1 MNQYI
6 NQKAFLALI
15 REGLWSDGNLEVRID
30 EALDWQEVYRLA
42 TEQSVLGLVLSGLE
56 HSEVKPP
63 QVLLLQWIG
72 GVQMIEQRNK
82 EMNGFVAELI
92 EKLRN
97 NDIYALLVKGQ
108 GVAQCYE
115 KPLWRVSGDVDLLLD
130 DENYQKAKELL
141 IPLSEVTESE
151 DVAKK
156 HLALKINGFDVELH
170 GKMPFGISCRADDVV
185 DEMLEDSLL
194 KGRVS
199 KWSVDETDVLLPNP
213 DNHIVIVFTHFL
225 RHFFIEGVGLRQ
237 ICDWCRLLYSY
248 KNTLN
253 YRLLESRIRKM
264 GLMSEWKA
272 FYNLASRYLGMPD
285 LDSQD
290 SLARMS
296 DHQSSARLMVHD
308 SRFDKKADRIM
319 KFVLECGN
327 FGHNKD
333 LSYRTRYSGMTYK
346 IVAAWRRLKDFASLI
361 PVFPLDAPRFYVTY
375 VMGKVK

>member
-1 MNQYI
+1 MIKDHNIQ
-6 NQKAFLALI
+6 AFFALLQV
-15 REGLWSDGNLEVRID
+15 GLWSDGNPDIRID
-30 EALDWQEVYRLA
+30 GTPDWQEVYRLA
-42 TEQSVLGLVLSGLE
+42 TEQSVLGLILAGLE
-56 HSEVKPP
+56 HSDVKPP
-63 QVLLLQWIG
+63 QVVLLQWIG
-72 GVQMIEQRNK
+72 EVQMIEQRNK

-156 HLALKINGFDVELH
+156 HLALKINGFEVELH

-199 KWSVDETDVLLPNP
+199 KWSVDETDVLLLNP

-248 KNTLN
+248 RDSLN
-253 YRLLESRIRKM
+253 YELLESRIKAM

-272 FYNLASRYLGMPD
+272 FGALAIEYLGFPKDSMP
-285 LDSQD
+285 L
-290 SLARMS
+290 LNVNLNAR
-296 DHQSSARLMVHD
+296 SAMPLGL
-308 SRFDKKADRIM
+308 SKNLKKKADRILEL
-319 KFVLECGN
+319 VLESGN

-333 LSYRTRYSGMTYK
+333 LSYRTRYSGITYK

-361 PVFPLDAPRFYVTY
+361 PVFPLDAPRFYLTY
-375 VMGKVK
+375 ILGKVK

>member
-1 MNQYI
+1 M
-6 NQKAFLALI
+6 
-15 REGLWSDGNLEVRID
+15 V
-30 EALDWQEVYRLA
+30 
-42 TEQSVLGLVLSGLE
+42 GLVAAGLE
-56 HSEVKPP
+56 HVTDIRLPKED
-63 QVLLLQWIG
+63 LLQYSG
-72 GVQMIEQRNK
+72 QALQQEQRNK
-82 EMNGFVAELI
+82 AMNVFVAELTDR
-92 EKLRN
+92 LRN

-156 HLALKINGFDVELH
+156 HLALKINGFEVELH

-225 RHFFIEGVGLRQ
+225 RHFFIEGVGLLQ

-248 KNTLN
+248 RDSLN
-253 YRLLESRIRKM
+253 YELLESRIKAM

-272 FYNLASRYLGMPD
+272 FGALAIEYLGFPKDSMPLLNVNVD
-285 LDSQD
+285 LN
-290 SLARMS
+290 AR
-296 DHQSSARLMVHD
+296 SAMPLGL
-308 SRFDKKADRIM
+308 SKNLKKKADRI
-319 KFVLECGN
+319 FELVLESGN

-333 LSYRTRYSGMTYK
+333 LSYRKRYSGLIYK

-361 PVFPLDAPRFYVTY
+361 PVFPLDAPRFYLTY
-375 VMGKVK
+375 ILGKVK

>member
-1 MNQYI
+1 MIKDHNIQ
-6 NQKAFLALI
+6 AFFALLQA
-15 REGLWSDGNLEVRID
+15 GLWGCGNPDMRID
-30 EALDWQEVYRLA
+30 GTTDWEEVYRLA
-42 TEQSVLGLVLSGLE
+42 TEQSVLGLILAGLE
-56 HSEVKPP
+56 HSDVKPP
-63 QVLLLQWIG
+63 QMLLLQWIG
-72 GVQMIEQRNK
+72 EVQIIEQRNK
-82 EMNGFVAELI
+82 KMNGFIAELI
-92 EKLRN
+92 EKLRK

-156 HLALKINGFDVELH
+156 HLALKINGFEVELH

-248 KNTLN
+248 RDSLN
-253 YRLLESRIRKM
+253 YELLESRIKAM

-272 FYNLASRYLGMPD
+272 FGALAIEYLGFPKDSMPLLNVNVD
-285 LDSQD
+285 LN
-290 SLARMS
+290 A
-296 DHQSSARLMVHD
+296 HSAMPLGL
-308 SRFDKKADRIM
+308 SKNLKKKADRILEL
-319 KFVLECGN
+319 VLESGN

-333 LSYRTRYSGMTYK
+333 LSYRTRYSGITYK

-361 PVFPLDAPRFYVTY
+361 PVFPLDAPRFYLTY
-375 VMGKVK
+375 ILGKVK

>member
-1 MNQYI
+1 MNQYK
-6 NQKAFLALI
+6 NQKAFLALLQG
-15 REGLWSDGNLEVRID
+15 GLWSDGNLEIRID
-30 EALDWQEVYRLA
+30 EAADWQEVYRLA

-56 HSEVKPP
+56 HSDVKPP
-63 QVLLLQWIG
+63 KELLLQWIG
-72 GVQMIEQRNK
+72 EVQMIEQRNK
-82 EMNGFVAELI
+82 EMNTYIAELI
-92 EKLRN
+92 EKLRK

-156 HLALKINGFDVELH
+156 HLALKINGFEVELH

-185 DEMLEDSLL
+185 DEVLEDSLL

-248 KNTLN
+248 RDSLN
-253 YRLLESRIRKM
+253 YELLESRIKAM

-285 LDSQD
+285 LDSE
-290 SLARMS
+290 LTI
-296 DHQSSARLMVHD
+296 HD
-308 SRFDKKADRIM
+308 SRLDKKADKIM
-319 KFVLECGN
+319 ELVLESGN

-333 LSYRTRYSGMTYK
+333 LSYRTRYSGLTYK
-346 IVAAWRRLKDFASLI
+346 IVAAWRRFLDFCRFAAI
-361 PVFPLDAPRFYVTY
+361 FPLDAPLFFVTY

>member
-1 MNQYI
+1 MIKDHNIQ
-6 NQKAFLALI
+6 AFFALLQT
-15 REGLWSDGNLEVRID
+15 GLWGGGNPDMRID
-30 EALDWQEVYRLA
+30 GTTDWEEVYCLA
-42 TEQSVLGLVLSGLE
+42 TEQSVLGLILAGLE
-56 HSEVKPP
+56 HSDVKPP
-63 QVLLLQWIG
+63 QMLLLQWIG
-72 GVQMIEQRNK
+72 EVQIIEQWNK
-82 EMNGFVAELI
+82 EMNGFIAELI
-92 EKLRN
+92 EKLRK

-156 HLALKINGFDVELH
+156 HLALKINGFEVELH

-248 KNTLN
+248 RDSLN
-253 YRLLESRIRKM
+253 YELLESRIKAM

-272 FYNLASRYLGMPD
+272 FGALAIEYLGFPKDSMPLLNVNVD
-285 LDSQD
+285 LN
-290 SLARMS
+290 AR
-296 DHQSSARLMVHD
+296 SAMPLGL
-308 SRFDKKADRIM
+308 SKNLKKKADRILEL
-319 KFVLECGN
+319 VLESGN

-333 LSYRTRYSGMTYK
+333 LSYRTRYSGITYK

-361 PVFPLDAPRFYVTY
+361 PVFPLDAPRFYLTY
-375 VMGKVK
+375 ILGKVK

>member
-1 MNQYI
+1 MDNKNLQVFFELV
-6 NQKAFLALI
+6 KA
-15 REGLWSDGNLEVRID
+15 GLWGDRNPDMRID
-30 EALDWQEVYRLA
+30 GTTDWQEIYRLA
-42 TEQSVLGLVLSGLE
+42 TEQSVLGLVLAGLE

-63 QVLLLQWIG
+63 QVVLLQWIG
-72 GVQMIEQRNK
+72 EVQMIEQRNK
-82 EMNGFVAELI
+82 EMNGFIAKLI
-92 EKLRN
+92 EKLRK
-97 NDIYALLVKGQ
+97 NDIYSLLVKGQ
-108 GVAQCYE
+108 GVVQCYE
-115 KPLWRVSGDVDLLLD
+115 KSLWRVSGDVDLLLD

-156 HLALKINGFDVELH
+156 HLALKINGFEVELH

-248 KNTLN
+248 RDSLN
-253 YRLLESRIRKM
+253 YELLVSRIKAM

-285 LDSQD
+285 LDSE
-290 SLARMS
+290 LTI
-296 DHQSSARLMVHD
+296 HD

-319 KFVLECGN
+319 ELVLESGN

-333 LSYRTRYSGMTYK
+333 LSYRTRYSGLTYK
-346 IVAAWRRLKDFASLI
+346 IVAAWRRLKDFASLV

-375 VMGKVK
+375 VLGKVK